1 MMKRMLT
8 LVAVVAGAAAAC
20 SPAPPAAP
28 DTAADVAAINQVRTD
43 YMASFNAG
51 DMAKLGALHTEDA
64 IEYPANQPAREGR
77 AAIVAAAEAMAKE
90 GKHEISITATET
102 LVGGDQ
108 AVDIGTFRVTMT
120 PAAGG
125 EPMTMDGRYIVL
137 LRREADG
144 WKLARLMNNTP
155 APMMMP
161 GMNMPGGMEGMPGG
175 MRGMPGGMQGMPCP
189 GCPMGR
195 GEGRGMG
202 GAPAAT
208 PPADG
213 TP

>member
-1 MMKRMLT
+1 MMKRTLT
-8 LVAVVAGAAAAC
+8 LLAFVTGTAAAC
-20 SPAPPAAP
+20 SPQAPAPA
-28 DTAADVAAINQVRTD
+28 DSAADLAAISQVRTD
-43 YMASFNAG
+43 YAAAFNAG
-51 DMAKLGALHTEDA
+51 DMAKLGTLHTEDA
-64 IEYPANQPAREGR
+64 IEYPANQPTRQGR

-102 LVGGDQ
+102 LVSGDQ
-108 AVDIGTFRVTMT
+108 AVDIGTFRTTMT

-144 WKLARLMNNTP
+144 WKLARLLANTA

-161 GMNMPGGMEGMPGG
+161 GMTMPGGMQGMPGGME
-175 MRGMPGGMQGMPCP
+175 GMPCP

-202 GAPAAT
+202 RQPE
-208 PPADG
+208 G
-213 TP
+213 TQPSR